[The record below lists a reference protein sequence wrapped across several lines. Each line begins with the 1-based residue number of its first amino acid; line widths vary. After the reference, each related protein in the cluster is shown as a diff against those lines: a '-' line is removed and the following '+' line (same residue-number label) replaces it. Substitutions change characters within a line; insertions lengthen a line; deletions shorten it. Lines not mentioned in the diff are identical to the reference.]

1 MDHLLLHC
9 KFACALWCEV
19 FLMFRVQWVMLNTFV
34 SRLFAWIKLAG
45 DFFFKCFEYGT
56 NVSYVINMWKECNS
70 RTFEDIERPVD
81 LLKSL
86 LSRTLFEWPH
96 IWGLMHCISMSNFLI
111 FVSSALWFVCIRF
124 KYSGFTMVNT
134 LYFSYQWNFY
144 YLSKKK
150 KNFWESLV
158 SLANWV

>member
-1 MDHLLLHC
+1 M
-9 KFACALWCEV
+9 
-19 FLMFRVQWVMLNTFV
+19 MLNTIV
-34 SRLFAWIKLAG
+34 SLLFAWIKLAG
-45 DFFFKCFEYGT
+45 GFFFKCFEYGT

-111 FVSSALWFVCIRF
+111 FVSSAL
-124 KYSGFTMVNT
+124 
-134 LYFSYQWNFY
+134 
-144 YLSKKK
+144 
-150 KNFWESLV
+150 
-158 SLANWV
+158 